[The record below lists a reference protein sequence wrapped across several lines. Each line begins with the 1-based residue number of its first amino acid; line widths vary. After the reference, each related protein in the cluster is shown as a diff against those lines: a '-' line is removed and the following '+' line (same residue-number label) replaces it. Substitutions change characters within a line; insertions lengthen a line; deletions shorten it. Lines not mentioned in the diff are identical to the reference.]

1 MFLGIA
7 LLFIAQAAGPSG
19 VVISEVAWMGTQ
31 SSHNEEWI
39 ELRNNTASSIN
50 LADWTLRAADGSPAV
65 KLTRNDIVSD
75 FYLLKRGKNYTGA
88 LENNGEILELYDN
101 LGNLIDKVD
110 ASSGWPAGNNT
121 TKQTMEKNNSGWQ
134 TSQNPGGTPMA
145 ENVFKKEKVEKYSP
159 VQAAIFSEPL
169 QRIRDR
175 QSPKSLYT
183 FLIAAALAVFSGGM
197 ILFLKNKLN
206 MI

>member
-50 LADWTLRAADGSPAV
+50 LADWTLRAPDGSPAV

-101 LGNLIDKVD
+101 LGK
-110 ASSGWPAGNNT
+110 
-121 TKQTMEKNNSGWQ
+121 
-134 TSQNPGGTPMA
+134 
-145 ENVFKKEKVEKYSP
+145 
-159 VQAAIFSEPL
+159 
-169 QRIRDR
+169 
-175 QSPKSLYT
+175 
-183 FLIAAALAVFSGGM
+183 
-197 ILFLKNKLN
+197 
-206 MI
+206 